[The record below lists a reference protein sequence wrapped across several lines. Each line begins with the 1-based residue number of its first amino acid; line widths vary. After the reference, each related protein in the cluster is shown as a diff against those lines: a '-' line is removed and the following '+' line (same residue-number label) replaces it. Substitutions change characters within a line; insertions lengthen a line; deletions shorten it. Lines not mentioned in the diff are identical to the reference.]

1 MAATAYGELDGNGA
15 ADVTFPDRY
24 GYVSVTN
31 LGTAPIWARADGTPA
46 VVEDAGAYVIPPGD
60 SRMLAN
66 GLGLWY
72 QSSRVLAE
80 GSDNVDFQSRAG
92 QEANPGTSVSIIGST
107 ASTSGAGYVVEAA
120 G

>member
-1 MAATAYGELDGNGA
+1 MAATAYGELDGDGA
-15 ADVTFPDRY
+15 AGVAFPDRY

-31 LGTAPIWARADGTPA
+31 LGTAPIWARADGTAA
-46 VVEDAGAYVIPPGD
+46 VVEDAGCYVIPPGD
-60 SRMLAN
+60 SRILSN

-72 QSSRVLAE
+72 PSSRVLAQ

-92 QEANPGTSVSIIGST
+92 LTENPGTSVSIIG
-107 ASTSGAGYVVEAA
+107 ASASESGAGYVVEAA